1 MKIAGVFLMPAGF
14 FLVLAA
20 LVLFADG
27 QRRGVFVVCGVL
39 VQAVGLGVA
48 LRGHVLEQRAG
59 RA

>member
-1 MKIAGVFLMPAGF
+1 MPAGF

-20 LVLFADG
+20 LVLFADANR
-27 QRRGVFVVCGVL
+27 QGVFVVCGVL
-39 VQAVGLGVA
+39 VEAIGLGVA

>member
-14 FLVLAA
+14 FLVMAA
-20 LVLFADG
+20 LVLFADAN
-27 QRRGVFVVCGVL
+27 RRDVFVVCGVL
-39 VQAVGLGVA
+39 VQAIGLGVA